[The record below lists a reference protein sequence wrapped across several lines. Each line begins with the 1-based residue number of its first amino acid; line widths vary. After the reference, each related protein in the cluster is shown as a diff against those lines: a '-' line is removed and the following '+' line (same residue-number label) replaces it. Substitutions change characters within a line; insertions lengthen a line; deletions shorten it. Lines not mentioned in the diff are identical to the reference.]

1 MNTIQLS
8 KQRIQRIGLE
18 LFYSS
23 DEEFDKNLEEIET
36 EIDRLKA
43 MREEYAKICEKYPDK
58 RQ

>member
-23 DEEFDKNLEEIET
+23 DAEFDKNLEEIET
-36 EIDRLKA
+36 EIDRLRA
-43 MREEYAKICEKYPDK
+43 MVNEFNEISKRYPDK
-58 RQ
+58 R

>member
-23 DEEFDKNLEEIET
+23 DKEFDKNLEEIET
-36 EIDRLKA
+36 EIDRLRA
-43 MREEYAKICEKYPDK
+43 MVNEFNEISKRYPDK
-58 RQ
+58 R